1 MDHFLLADALAVG
14 HAVLLICCIT
24 SASLFGYQH
33 PVHLWWVLGGTT
45 MKKTTIK
52 LTPERKAKQ
61 DAMLAVHSLFIGV
74 HLRKLAA
81 RNQ

>member
-1 MDHFLLADALAVG
+1 
-14 HAVLLICCIT
+14 
-24 SASLFGYQH
+24 
-33 PVHLWWVLGGTT
+33 
-45 MKKTTIK
+45 MKKTTIQ